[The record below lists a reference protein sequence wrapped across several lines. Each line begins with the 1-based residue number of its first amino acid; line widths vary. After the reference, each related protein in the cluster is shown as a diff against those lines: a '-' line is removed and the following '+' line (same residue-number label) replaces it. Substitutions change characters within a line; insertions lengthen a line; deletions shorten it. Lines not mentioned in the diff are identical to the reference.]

1 MSARQEIQDLNL
13 HLVRAVK
20 DEWRHVYKIYE
31 TQTGYEYLL
40 LYLSISLQCFSE
52 RTKSLSD
59 HSNDKIIS
67 VILVT

>member
-31 TQTGYEYLL
+31 TQTGYEYLTLYQSLCNVLVEKQEASL
-40 LYLSISLQCFSE
+40 LI
-52 RTKSLSD
+52 
-59 HSNDKIIS
+59 
-67 VILVT
+67 